1 MREQKKKKN
10 HHRLLFFF
18 MLWVGQAAFPV
29 NHESIPLLLSF
40 GGPILLCRPNYNE
53 GWKSRPFAPHIPLP
67 PCLQIILRTVLVAI
81 FCFNIFNTSKITHK
95 KQKGKTISTRTY
107 YTHLLLESMNS
118 NLEIKSQ
125 CISSVSVRVCNR
137 VCIINTT

>member
-1 MREQKKKKN
+1 MREQKKN

-40 GGPILLCRPNYNE
+40 GGPILLCRPNYHE

-67 PCLQIILRTVLVAI
+67 PMPSNYTLHCTSCNILLQYFLTPVKPPRK
-81 FCFNIFNTSKITHK
+81 NK
-95 KQKGKTISTRTY
+95 KGNYWHTYPISY
-107 YTHLLLESMNS
+107 YT
-118 NLEIKSQ
+118 LEIHWNRYLTLWILTWKSNHNAFQ
-125 CISSVSVRVCNR
+125 VCM
-137 VCIINTT
+137 